1 MTEEKRRFHFNS
13 NKMYKMPRN
22 KFNKAAQV
30 HCERIRNTGEVHKRV
45 SELNGKTS
53 YVQREDV
60 TASRR
65 QFSQISQ

>member
-1 MTEEKRRFHFNS
+1 
-13 NKMYKMPRN
+13 MPRN

-45 SELNGKTS
+45 SELNGETS